1 MEKETKEVLEKY
13 KEHTDKKIEEVKR
26 HFDICK
32 EDFDGKVVLI
42 GEQYG
47 SIQEKLTEHDKNFQ
61 KIDKNFQRIDKKFQG
76 IDKNFQRIDKNFQR
90 INGTLEIVKNDIE
103 LIKYSLKKKVDI
115 EDFEALESRVRTL
128 ESKIKL

>member
-61 KIDKNFQRIDKKFQG
+61 KIDKNFQRI
-76 IDKNFQRIDKNFQR
+76 
-90 INGTLEIVKNDIE
+90 NGTLEIVKNDIE

>member
-61 KIDKNFQRIDKKFQG
+61 KIDKNFQRIDKKFQ
-76 IDKNFQRIDKNFQR
+76 RIDKNFQR